1 METIYIKKMDLIQ
14 CINELR
20 PLETLESEKK
30 DAGYRD
36 DKNEQ

>member
-20 PLETLESEKK
+20 PLNSLESKNK
-30 DAGYRD
+30 DAGNRD
-36 DKNEQ
+36 DKND